1 MSLKSFIAR
10 VSGQHAGKCA
20 ETVGYDSIFSGECC
34 APAAGNGDSGNF
46 LPGLRHL
53 ENDVDAYFKDVFVG
67 PVF

>member
-1 MSLKSFIAR
+1 MSLKSFLAR
-10 VSGQHAGKCA
+10 VTGQHAGKSA
-20 ETVGYDSIFSGECC
+20 ETIGYEAIFSGECN
-34 APAAGNGDSGNF
+34 APAADNGDSGNF

>member
-1 MSLKSFIAR
+1 MSLKSFFSR
-10 VSGQHAGKCA
+10 VIGVHNGKSA
-20 ETVGYDSIFSGECC
+20 ENVSYEAIFKGESFV
-34 APAAGNGDSGNF
+34 PAANAGDLGNY